1 MKKPNL
7 DHDLWSKIQ
16 DRKNFDYQVKMHLP
30 NLPKR
35 EPKIDLWKSIE
46 EELDS
51 KKPVVIPIWRYGL
64 MAASLAL
71 VLSVSAI
78 LFFQLDTKNSDSDLI
93 TDVQVEI
100 PKSNPNDQK
109 SDTEPML
116 PVEIDSSP
124 EIIQSIEKA
133 ETSPEIT
140 IKESHRDRDSIRV
153 PEIDLPDLEF
163 SLPSTLAENF
173 QDDLEKEEERKTLH
187 QVSISWNKLKPR
199 MKILTGFGKQNLDL
213 GNQQQA
219 SANQSKGQ
227 LTIEIKN

>member
-7 DHDLWSKIQ
+7 DRDLWSKIQ
-16 DRKNFDYQVKMHLP
+16 DRKNFDSQVKMHLP

-35 EPKIDLWKSIE
+35 EPKIDLWESIE
-46 EELDS
+46 EQLDS

-64 MAASLAL
+64 VAASLAL
-71 VLSVSAI
+71 VLSVIAI
-78 LFFQLDTKNSDSDLI
+78 LFFQLDSQNSVSDLI
-93 TDVQVEI
+93 TAVQVEI
-100 PKSNPNDQK
+100 PKYNPSDLK
-109 SDTEPML
+109 SDSETKL
-116 PVEIDSSP
+116 AVEIDTSP
-124 EIIQSIEKA
+124 EVFTPKEKA
-133 ETSPEIT
+133 ETSPEKT
-140 IKESHRDRDSIRV
+140 IKENSRVKESIKI
-153 PEIDLPDLEF
+153 PEIDLPELEF

-173 QDDLEKEEERKTLH
+173 QGDLIKEEERETLH

-199 MKILTGFGKQNLDL
+199 MKILPGFGKQNLDL